1 MKTLNKPR
9 RRKGKTKSTTVRM
22 SIPTHKRL
30 SDFCDTNGLLMNRF
44 IDRAVNEAIDTSEAR

>member
-1 MKTLNKPR
+1 
-9 RRKGKTKSTTVRM
+9 M